1 MNEMARVTG
10 EDVGD
15 GDAARPSTGSSERWL
30 GQSCSLVLSVPVI
43 LVAVG
48 VWFWLTSGRTAE
60 TDNAT
65 VEAHVVSV
73 APEVTGRI
81 DQVFVKEN
89 QMVKPGDRLFTIEQ
103 APFRISLELAEA
115 AIGNARISVAKSSGD
130 LLCRKEARRRLRRSS
145 SRRRKA
151 GREDFSPSQSEL
163 MARGFTTRASYDAAK
178 HALSAAIADRA
189 SASATAQATRAELG
203 SGGGTHPLVAAAIAQ
218 RDKAALDLQRTDIR
232 APEGGRVSQS
242 DKLLV
247 GNMAFTGLPSVSI
260 VSDNDTWIEA
270 NFKETQLAKIQ
281 VASAGAAT
289 STIDAIP
296 GQALS
301 SGARVIGIGAGTGS
315 QFSLLPAQNAT
326 GNWVK
331 VTQRVPV
338 RLKLDE
344 APDRPLVAGWSAHVT
359 VHVAD

>member
-1 MNEMARVTG
+1 MNEMSRVTG

-15 GDAARPSTGSSERWL
+15 GEARSRLGRWRP
-30 GQSCSLVLSVPVI
+30 VLLWSVPVI
-43 LVAVG
+43 LIAVG
-48 VWFWLTSGRTAE
+48 LWFWLTSGRTAE

-81 DQVFVKEN
+81 AQVFVREN
-89 QMVKPGDRLFTIEQ
+89 QIVKPGDRLFTIDP
-103 APFRISLELAEA
+103 APFQIALESAEA
-115 AIGNARISVAKSSGD
+115 AIGNAKISVAKSSGD
-130 LLCRKEARRRLRRSS
+130 YLSKKADVGSKSS
-145 SRRRKA
+145 TVEKA
-151 GREDFSPSQSEL
+151 REDFARQQGLLS
-163 MARGFTTRASYDAAK
+163 RGFTTQASYDAAK

-189 SASATAQATRAELG
+189 SAVATAQSTRAELG
-203 SGGGTHPLVAAAIAQ
+203 TGQGIHPLVAAAIAQ
-218 RDKAALDLQRTDIR
+218 RDKAALDLKRTDIR
-232 APEGGRVSQS
+232 APEGGRISQS

-270 NFKETQLAKIQ
+270 NFKETQLAKIRVGQ
-281 VASAGAAT
+281 PARVS
-289 STIDAIP
+289 IDAIP
-296 GQALS
+296 GKHYKAH
-301 SGARVIGIGAGTGS
+301 VTGIGAGTGS

-344 APDRPLVAGWSAHVT
+344 APDRPLVAGWSANVT
-359 VHVAD
+359 VDVTRSGAD